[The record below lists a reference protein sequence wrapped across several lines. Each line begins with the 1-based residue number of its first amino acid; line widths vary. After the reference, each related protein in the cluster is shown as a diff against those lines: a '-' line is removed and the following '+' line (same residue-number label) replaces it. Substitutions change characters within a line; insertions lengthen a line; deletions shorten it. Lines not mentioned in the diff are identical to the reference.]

1 MVTKQDKE
9 NLWHIIFETDTR
21 IGKLFD
27 ITLIVLI
34 LVSILV
40 VILESVNSLQDNFGL
55 IFKYLEW
62 FITIVFTIEYIV
74 RLWIVRHPIKFV
86 FSFFGIIDFLAF
98 LPSYLGLVITGTQGL
113 MVIRALRLLRIFRV
127 LKLNRYIN
135 ESNYLIQ
142 ALKASRYK
150 ISIFLYA
157 VLMIIIIVGAIM
169 YLVEGE
175 QNGFDS
181 IPRSMYWVIVT
192 ITTVGFGDIVP
203 HTTMGQFIASFIMIL
218 GYAIIAVPTGIVSAE
233 ISRSRP
239 AKTKQTTIVCQEC
252 LKEGHEEDS
261 SFCRHCGNC
270 METEE
275 TNSISQNV

>member
-1 MVTKQDKE
+1 MVNKPDKE
-9 NLWHIIFETDTR
+9 TLWHIIFEADDR
-21 IGKLFD
+21 VSKAFD
-27 ITLIVLI
+27 ISIIVLI
-34 LVSILV
+34 LISILAV
-40 VILESVNSLQDNFGL
+40 MLESVKVLQDNFGTF
-55 IFKYLEW
+55 FKILEW
-62 FITIVFTIEYIV
+62 IITIVFTIEYAV
-74 RLWIVRHPIKFV
+74 RVWIVRRPLRFI
-86 FSFFGIIDFLAF
+86 FSFFGIVDFLSF
-98 LPSYLGLVITGTQGL
+98 IPSYIGLFISGTQGL

-142 ALKASRYK
+142 ALKASKYK

-157 VLMIIIIVGAIM
+157 VIMIIIVVGAIM

-203 HTTMGQFIASFIMIL
+203 HTTVGQLIASFIMIL

-233 ISRSRP
+233 ISRSRNEK
-239 AKTKQTTIVCQEC
+239 AKHDTIVCHDC
-252 LKEGHEEDS
+252 LKEEHDADAK
-261 SFCRHCGNC
+261 FCKHCGC
-270 METEE
+270 CLVK
-275 TNSISQNV
+275 TN